1 MYFKHTHTHI
11 QTCRIAKAEGGSW
24 ARLRMFGS
32 VGFGFGANLTGMFA
46 DRSSLGYGVAFLV
59 SAALAVPT
67 AALMT
72 LLLSGKHKQQQQTSA
87 SNSSTAATQQSATK
101 AAKAATSSTS
111 SSTSSSNPLIAT
123 VQASW
128 AQPLLVRLL
137 WCSILISGA
146 SYGFLEVFL
155 FPLLKSAGSSSSI
168 LGRIRGINAVSALP
182 FYYFSSAIVRRCGVA
197 GTLAAAC
204 LAYAARLFFHAA
216 AATAGALPAPLTILA
231 VECLYGITG
240 GAMWSAA
247 AAFAQALAPAG
258 LGATM
263 MGLLSA
269 LHFGIGMSLGSYIGG
284 VASHRYTIYTIYC
297 DYMHAHTLCIYF
309 LNQYCIL
316 RSAQTRLLVVSVL
329 YTT

>member
-1 MYFKHTHTHI
+1 
-11 QTCRIAKAEGGSW
+11 
-24 ARLRMFGS
+24 MFGS

-46 DRSSLGYGVAFLV
+46 DRSSLGYGVGFLV
-59 SAALAVPT
+59 SAGLAVPT
-67 AALMT
+67 AALMA
-72 LLLSGKHKQQQQTSA
+72 LLLSGKNKQQQASVTS
-87 SNSSTAATQQSATK
+87 SAATKQSAAK
-101 AAKAATSSTS
+101 AAKAASSTS
-111 SSTSSSNPLIAT
+111 TSSNSSSGNPLIAT
-123 VQASW
+123 MRASW
-128 AQPLLVRLL
+128 SQPLLVRLL
-137 WCSILISGA
+137 WCSILVSGA

-168 LGRIRGINAVSALP
+168 LGRIRGVNAVSALP
-182 FYYFSSAIVRRCGVA
+182 FYYFSSAIVQRCGVA

-204 LAYAARLFFHAA
+204 VAYAARLFFHAA

-247 AAFAQALAPAG
+247 AAFAQALAPTG

-284 VASHRYTIYTIYC
+284 VASHRYTILYIYTV
-297 DYMHAHTLCIYF
+297 HACTDTLSDYF
-309 LNQYCIL
+309 LKY
-316 RSAQTRLLVVSVL
+316 TVL
-329 YTT
+329 YVVKKQ

>member
-1 MYFKHTHTHI
+1 
-11 QTCRIAKAEGGSW
+11 
-24 ARLRMFGS
+24 MFGS

-59 SAALAVPT
+59 SAGLAVPT

-72 LLLSGKHKQQQQTSA
+72 LLLSGKYKQQHSSVTSSTA
-87 SNSSTAATQQSATK
+87 THQSTTKAARDTSNTTTSSNSS
-101 AAKAATSSTS
+101 
-111 SSTSSSNPLIAT
+111 SSSNPLIAT
-123 VQASW
+123 MRASW
-128 AQPLLVRLL
+128 SQPLLVRLL

-168 LGRIRGINAVSALP
+168 LGRIRGVNAVSALP
-182 FYYFSSAIVRRCGVA
+182 FYYFSSAIVQRCGVA

-216 AATAGALPAPLTILA
+216 AATAGALPAPLAILA

-247 AAFAQALAPAG
+247 AAFAQALAPTG

-284 VASHRYTIYTIYC
+284 VASHRYTVYVHTIYVHC
-297 DYMHAHTLCIYF
+297 MHAHKHLVTTTAVLFNMRTVCHSKVSES
-309 LNQYCIL
+309 
-316 RSAQTRLLVVSVL
+316 SAYMTV
-329 YTT
+329 

>member
-1 MYFKHTHTHI
+1 MHFIQRTHTL
-11 QTCRIAKAEGGSW
+11 TTSRIAKAEGGSW

-46 DRSSLGYGVAFLV
+46 DHSSVGYGVAFLV
-59 SAALAVPT
+59 SAGLAVPT

-72 LLLSGKHKQQQQTSA
+72 LLLSGKYKQQQQSSVTS
-87 SNSSTAATQQSATK
+87 SSTATKQSSAK
-101 AAKAATSSTS
+101 AAKADSRTTTSTNI
-111 SSTSSSNPLIAT
+111 SSSNPLVAT
-123 VQASW
+123 MRASW
-128 AQPLLVRLL
+128 SQPLLVRLL

-168 LGRIRGINAVSALP
+168 LGRIRGVNAVSALP
-182 FYYFSSAIVRRCGVA
+182 FYYFSSAIVQRCGVA

-216 AATAGALPAPLTILA
+216 AATAGALPAPLAILA

-247 AAFAQALAPAG
+247 AAFAQALAPTG

-269 LHFGIGMSLGSYIGG
+269 LHFGIGMSLGSFIGG
-284 VASHRYTIYTIYC
+284 VASHRYTVLVY
-297 DYMHAHTLCIYF
+297 IYF
-309 LNQYCIL
+309 ICALYACTQPLGNYYC
-316 RSAQTRLLVVSVL
+316 SSS
-329 YTT
+329 